1 MMTRCWPLVL
11 LIATGLAQ
19 AHGDEVHDATPAAL
33 NQPVAARA
41 EAHSELFELVAVADG
56 QTLRLYL
63 DAFASNAPV
72 AQAHIEVETGQWKG
86 QASADGAGR
95 YAVRA
100 PWLSQPG
107 RYPLLLT
114 IQAGEQA
121 DLLETTL
128 HLAAPAQ
135 TLPVAN
141 ASSAWLSLSAAGLVL
156 AGIAGLAWHGR
167 RTTRRGS

>member
-1 MMTRCWPLVL
+1 MMARCWPLAL
-11 LIATGLAQ
+11 LIAAGLAQ
-19 AHGDEVHDATPAAL
+19 AHGDEVHDAAPPAL

-56 QTLRLYL
+56 RQLRLYL
-63 DAFASNAPV
+63 DEFASNAPV

-95 YAVRA
+95 YQLTA

-114 IQAGEQA
+114 IQAGERA

-135 TLPVAN
+135 PLPATDAFVP
-141 ASSAWLSLSAAGLVL
+141 WLSLSAAGLAL
-156 AGIAGLAWHGR
+156 AGIAGLIWR
-167 RTTRRGS
+167 RRRAVRRLS